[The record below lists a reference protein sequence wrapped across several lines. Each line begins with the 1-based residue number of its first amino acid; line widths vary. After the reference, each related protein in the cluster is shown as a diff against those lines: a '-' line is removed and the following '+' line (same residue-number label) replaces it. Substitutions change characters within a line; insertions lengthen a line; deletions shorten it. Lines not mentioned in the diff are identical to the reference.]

1 MTLLD
6 GLRCVKGSTGP
17 IVMNQ
22 AHIRPVLLGNE
33 LQHSPP
39 DPPDREARPMS
50 TLPNALSR
58 RAIAMLKAI
67 GEGRAEL
74 RCSCEPDLRVDGLSC
89 CDQNTAHD
97 LARAGLVRATR

>member
-1 MTLLD
+1 
-6 GLRCVKGSTGP
+6 
-17 IVMNQ
+17 
-22 AHIRPVLLGNE
+22 
-33 LQHSPP
+33 
-39 DPPDREARPMS
+39 MS

-58 RAIAMLKAI
+58 RAIAMLKAV

-97 LARAGLVRATR
+97 LARAGLIRAAGIVATGQWVRAELTDDGHLALSGFPAAA

>member
-1 MTLLD
+1 M
-6 GLRCVKGSTGP
+6 
-17 IVMNQ
+17 
-22 AHIRPVLLGNE
+22 
-33 LQHSPP
+33 SPY
-39 DPPDREARPMS
+39 
-50 TLPNALSR
+50 PNALSR

-97 LARAGLVRATR
+97 LARAGLIRAVGAPARGQWAPAELTDAGHRALGKDLPAAAA

>member
-1 MTLLD
+1 M
-6 GLRCVKGSTGP
+6 
-17 IVMNQ
+17 
-22 AHIRPVLLGNE
+22 
-33 LQHSPP
+33 SPYP
-39 DPPDREARPMS
+39 S
-50 TLPNALSR
+50 ALSR

-97 LARAGLVRATR
+97 LARAGLIRAVGVTVVGQWAPAELTEAGHRALGSDLPAAAA